1 MRWANSIVGSDA
13 TVRPVA
19 SLLSLQAPLGRRI
32 GSALV
37 MGPPALACAYIGGLP
52 FAILIGAILLILVWE
67 WSRLCGAALPAWG
80 GLALLASLLIALVLA
95 VQGNF
100 AVAGVILA
108 IGAVVALLSS
118 AGNAWLAAGAI
129 YLGVPGLAL
138 LWLRQDPEWGRLA
151 ILWLLAVVW
160 ASDIG
165 AYAAGS
171 TLGGPRLAPRISPN
185 KTWSGLCG
193 GVGCAALVGAVVAAL
208 SGSGAAL
215 QLAAVSA
222 GIGFVAQMGDLA
234 ESWLKR
240 RFGVKDVSGLIPGH
254 GGMLDRVDGLLVA
267 AMATALIAVLGNG
280 KIWIWL

>member
-1 MRWANSIVGSDA
+1 MQWANSIVGSDA

-19 SLLSLQAPLGRRI
+19 SLLPLSAPLGRRI

-37 MGPPALACAYIGGLP
+37 MGPPAIACAYLGGLP
-52 FAILIGAILLILVWE
+52 FAIMLGVILLILAWE
-67 WSRLCGAALPAWG
+67 WSRLCGVALPAWG
-80 GLALLASLLIALVLA
+80 GLVLGAGLLIALVVA
-95 VQGNF
+95 VQGSF
-100 AVAGVILA
+100 AIAAAVLVGCGVI
-108 IGAVVALLSS
+108 ALLSS
-118 AGNAWLAAGAI
+118 DGNLWLASGAV

-138 LWLRQDPEWGRLA
+138 LWLRQDPEWGRAA

-160 ASDIG
+160 ASDVG

-171 TLGGPRLAPRISPN
+171 TIGGPRLAPRISPN

-193 GVGCAALVGAVVAAL
+193 GIGCAALVGAAAAL
-208 SGSGAAL
+208 LSASGAIL
-215 QLAAVSA
+215 RLAAVSA
-222 GIGFVAQMGDLA
+222 GIGFAAQMGDLA

-267 AMATALIAVLGNG
+267 AMATALIAVWSNG
-280 KIWIWL
+280 KIWTWL